1 MLCTLGGSASTTAC
15 RGADVPGTAS
25 SWARFVCGADMGTAP
40 GLRTAGRMWALSSHG
55 ICYLGIAAIAW
66 GTITQLEVS
75 AWTYHYNDQGDYT
88 WEQARNYCQTFFTD
102 LVAIQN
108 KQEIEYL
115 NKNLPIYKRYYWIG
129 IRKLSGTWTWV
140 GTKKALTKEAENWA
154 AGEPNNRHSNQD
166 CVEIYIKR
174 LVESG
179 KWNDE
184 PCNRRKKALCY
195 RASCQPFP
203 CSQRGE
209 CVETIGSYR
218 CECYPGFHGPE
229 CEDVVQCTELEPKGV
244 QMNCSHPYGH
254 FSYNS
259 TCVFECQEGFER
271 QGTSTLQCLPSQQ
284 WSADI
289 PMCTAITCPVLSAPE
304 WGELNCSHLHGD
316 FAFGSTCAFSCQTGF
331 ALMGSESRECMAT
344 GTWTG
349 DTPHC
354 EAAICPVLSAPDQGK
369 LNCSH
374 LHGDFTFGS
383 TCAFSC
389 QTGFAL
395 MGPDSL
401 ECTAMGTWTG
411 DAPRCEAITCPA
423 LSAPDW
429 GELNCSHL
437 HRDFAF
443 GSTCAFSCQTGF
455 ALMGPQTRNCTASG
469 TWTGNAPRCA
479 AITCPVLS
487 ASDRGELN
495 CSHVHGDFAFGS
507 TCLFSCQMG
516 FALMGPE
523 SRECTAMGTWTGNT
537 PQCKAITCPVLSAPD
552 QGKLNC
558 SHLHGDFA
566 FGSMCVFSCQTGFAL
581 MGPESRECTAMG
593 TWTGD
598 APRCEAVAC
607 SVLSAPD
614 WGELNCSHLHG
625 NFTFGSTCA
634 FSCQTG
640 FALMGLKSRECMA
653 TGTWTGDAPRCEA
666 AICPVLSAPDQGK
679 LNCSHLHGNFT
690 FGSICAFSC
699 QTGFAL
705 MGPDSLEC
713 TAMGTWT
720 GESPR
725 CEAITC
731 PELSAPD
738 WGELN
743 CSHLHGD
750 FAFGSTCAF
759 SCQTGFALMGLES
772 HKCTATGTWTSETPQ
787 CKAISCQELDPPS
800 RGHLSCSHMYGNF
813 TYNSTCT
820 FSCEEGFVR
829 MGAEVLWCAATGNWT
844 RQPPVCAEDN
854 ALFLKQV
861 LAYSSGTALAV
872 AGVVL
877 SGMLIALIAKRLS
890 DREEK
895 KQLLNPTSDLGSPG
909 IFTNAAYDANL

>member
-1 MLCTLGGSASTTAC
+1 MLCTLGGSASTTA
-15 RGADVPGTAS
+15 RKGADAPGTAS
-25 SWARFVCGADMGTAP
+25 VWARFVCGADMGTAP
-40 GLRTAGRMWALSSHG
+40 GLRTAGRTWALSSHG

-75 AWTYHYNDQGDYT
+75 AWTYHYSDQGDYT

-115 NKNLPIYKRYYWIG
+115 NKNLPIYGRYYWIG

-174 LVESG
+174 PVESG

-229 CEDVVQCTELEPKGV
+229 CEDVVQCTELEPNGV

-271 QGTSTLQCLPSQQ
+271 QGASTLRCLPSQQ
-284 WSADI
+284 WSADT
-289 PMCTAITCPVLSAPE
+289 PMCTAITCPVLSAPD

-316 FAFGSTCAFSCQTGF
+316 FAFGSMCAFSCQTGF

-354 EAAICPVLSAPDQGK
+354 EAITCPVLSAPDWGE

-374 LHGDFTFGS
+374 FHGDFTFGS

-389 QTGFAL
+389 QIGFAL
-395 MGPDSL
+395 MGTDSL
-401 ECTAMGTWTG
+401 ECTATGTWTG
-411 DAPRCEAITCPA
+411 DAPHCEAITCPA

-429 GELNCSHL
+429 GQLNCSHL
-437 HRDFAF
+437 HGDFAF

-455 ALMGPQTRNCTASG
+455 ALMGPESRNCTATG
-469 TWTGNAPRCA
+469 TWTGNASRCA

-516 FALMGPE
+516 FALMGTE
-523 SRECTAMGTWTGNT
+523 SHECTAMGTWTGNT

-566 FGSMCVFSCQTGFAL
+566 FGSMCVFFCQTGFAL

-598 APRCEAVAC
+598 
-607 SVLSAPD
+607 
-614 WGELNCSHLHG
+614 
-625 NFTFGSTCA
+625 
-634 FSCQTG
+634 
-640 FALMGLKSRECMA
+640 
-653 TGTWTGDAPRCEA
+653 
-666 AICPVLSAPDQGK
+666 
-679 LNCSHLHGNFT
+679 
-690 FGSICAFSC
+690 
-699 QTGFAL
+699 
-705 MGPDSLEC
+705 
-713 TAMGTWT
+713 
-720 GESPR
+720 SPR

-750 FAFGSTCAF
+750 FTFGSTCAF

-800 RGHLSCSHMYGNF
+800 GGHLSCSHMYGNF

-844 RQPPVCAEDN
+844 RQPPVCAEDS

>member
-1 MLCTLGGSASTTAC
+1 MLCTLGGSASTTA
-15 RGADVPGTAS
+15 RKGADAPGTAS
-25 SWARFVCGADMGTAP
+25 VWARFVCGADMGTAP
-40 GLRTAGRMWALSSHG
+40 GLRTAGRTWALSSHG

-75 AWTYHYNDQGDYT
+75 AWTYHYSDQGDYT

-115 NKNLPIYKRYYWIG
+115 NKNLPIYGRYYWIG

-174 LVESG
+174 PVESG

-229 CEDVVQCTELEPKGV
+229 CEDVVQCTELEPNGV

-271 QGTSTLQCLPSQQ
+271 QGASTLRCLPSQQ
-284 WSADI
+284 WSADT
-289 PMCTAITCPVLSAPE
+289 PMCTAITCPVLSAPD

-316 FAFGSTCAFSCQTGF
+316 FAFGSMCAFSCQTGF

-354 EAAICPVLSAPDQGK
+354 EAITCPVLSAPDWGE

-374 LHGDFTFGS
+374 FHGDFTFGS

-389 QTGFAL
+389 QIGFAL
-395 MGPDSL
+395 MGTDSL
-401 ECTAMGTWTG
+401 ECTATGTWTG
-411 DAPRCEAITCPA
+411 DAPHCEAITCPA

-429 GELNCSHL
+429 GQLNCSHL
-437 HRDFAF
+437 HGDFAF

-455 ALMGPQTRNCTASG
+455 ALMGPESRNCTATG
-469 TWTGNAPRCA
+469 TWTGNASRCA

-516 FALMGPE
+516 FALMGTE
-523 SRECTAMGTWTGNT
+523 SHECTAMGTWTGNT

-566 FGSMCVFSCQTGFAL
+566 FGSMCVFFCQTGFAL

-598 APRCEAVAC
+598 SPRCEAVA
-607 SVLSAPD
+607 
-614 WGELNCSHLHG
+614 
-625 NFTFGSTCA
+625 
-634 FSCQTG
+634 
-640 FALMGLKSRECMA
+640 
-653 TGTWTGDAPRCEA
+653 
-666 AICPVLSAPDQGK
+666 CPVLSAPDQGK

-690 FGSICAFSC
+690 FGSICTFSC
-699 QTGFAL
+699 QTGFTL
-705 MGPDSLEC
+705 MGPESLEC
-713 TAMGTWT
+713 TAMGTWS
-720 GESPR
+720 GDSPR

-750 FAFGSTCAF
+750 FTFGSTCAF

-800 RGHLSCSHMYGNF
+800 GGHLSCSHMYGNF

-844 RQPPVCAEDN
+844 RQPPVCAEDS